1 MNLNIQDIT
10 GVEQD
15 ACTGHASNLDQTS
28 SESLKKKC
36 KQVRFNDTGF
46 NSFQQGQIHN
56 HNNDSNLCLA
66 ACLYHWTDRV
76 PLLYR
81 LLKDV
86 SDICMMLKLPWC
98 LYYGGLLGYLRTKE
112 LLPWDVD
119 LDIVMP
125 LSSKSYLNELC
136 SASNHVIYENND
148 IRFEM
153 DNENPSIMAKFID
166 KRSLLY
172 CDVFYWTLDQGDKN
186 TVHVSQNGSPLR
198 IPLNKFFPLQKTTM
212 KNILI
217 YVPADVQYNIQTRYP
232 NYATPN
238 YHLNGK
244 NYALS

>member
-1 MNLNIQDIT
+1 MDIQSIT
-10 GVEQD
+10 GVERD
-15 ACTGHASNLDQTS
+15 ACTGHASNVEMTS

-36 KQVRFNDTGF
+36 KEVRFNDTGF
-46 NSFQQGQIHN
+46 NPFQQSQIHA

-66 ACLYHWTDRV
+66 TCMYHWSDRAQ
-76 PLLYR
+76 LLYR

-98 LYYGGLLGYLRTKE
+98 LYYGGLLGYLRNKE

-119 LDIVMP
+119 LDIVVP

-136 SASNHVIYENND
+136 SASSNVIYENND
-148 IRFEM
+148 IRFETSQ
-153 DNENPSIMAKFID
+153 ENPSIIAKFID

-172 CDVFYWTLDQGDKN
+172 CDVFYWTADKE
-186 TVHVSQNGSPLR
+186 TVQVSQNGPPLK
-198 IPLNKFFPLQKTTM
+198 IPLNKFYPLQKATL

-232 NYATPN
+232 QYAKPN
-238 YHLNGK
+238 YHLNGT
-244 NYALS
+244 NYTLS